1 MADDQPLSD
10 NQVHDRLN
18 AASEALGDAQGA
30 TVRGQTALETAR
42 KVLWNLQLAVLLGGE
57 RSTDP
62 DAPLPGFEPE
72 R

>member
-18 AASEALGDAQGA
+18 AASEALGEAPGI
-30 TVRGQTALETAR
+30 TVRGQTALDMAR
-42 KVLWNLQLAVLLGGE
+42 KVLSGLQLAVLLGGE
-57 RSTDP
+57 RATDP